1 MKKIMRRFLERISD
15 EVEDGIRQD
24 LPIVHVA
31 TAFGYVEVELDY
43 ARGEVADVMVFNQ
56 RKPDMEYPNIERALR
71 ELLPAP
77 EGYTRYFPTPRWDDT
92 WCGFNEY

>member
-1 MKKIMRRFLERISD
+1 MRMKRLAETLRG
-15 EVEDGIRQD
+15 EVESGIEQEV
-24 LPIVHVA
+24 PIVHVQ
-31 TAFGYVEVELDY
+31 TSFGHVEVELDY

-56 RKPDMEYPNIERALR
+56 RKPDAEYPNIERALR
-71 ELLPAP
+71 DCLPAP

>member
-1 MKKIMRRFLERISD
+1 MRTSRLTETIRD
-15 EVEDGIRQD
+15 EVENGIGQEV
-24 LPIVHVA
+24 PIVHVP
-31 TAFGYVEVELDY
+31 TSFGYVEVELNY

-56 RKPDMEYPNIERALR
+56 RKPDAEYPNIERALR

-77 EGYTRYFPTPRWDDT
+77 DGYTRYFPTPRWDES

>member
-1 MKKIMRRFLERISD
+1 MRRVTRHLIDHIID
-15 EVEDGIRQD
+15 EVESGIRQD
-24 LPIVHVA
+24 LPIVHVP
-31 TAFGYVEVELDY
+31 TSFGYVEVELDY

-71 ELLPAP
+71 DCLPAP